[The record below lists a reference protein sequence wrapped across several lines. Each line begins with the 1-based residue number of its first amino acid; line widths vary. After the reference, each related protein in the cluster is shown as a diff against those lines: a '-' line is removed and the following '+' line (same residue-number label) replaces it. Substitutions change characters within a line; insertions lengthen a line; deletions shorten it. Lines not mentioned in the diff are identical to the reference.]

1 MVNMQNNCKGKYIMK
16 KLLFIII
23 MLFVFSGTA
32 SAELNNSIATPEK
45 LKNSQEKGSVKA
57 RNIKRHNKA
66 TQLRSKLAMLL
77 VLGNAA
83 KNSHARPYVSQN

>member
-1 MVNMQNNCKGKYIMK
+1 LN

-32 SAELNNSIATPEK
+32 SAELNNSTATPEK
-45 LKNSQEKGSVKA
+45 FENPQEKESAKEK
-57 RNIKRHNKA
+57 NIKQYNKA
-66 TQLRSKLAMLL
+66 TQLRSKLALLL

-83 KNSHARPYVSQN
+83 KNSHARAYVAQN